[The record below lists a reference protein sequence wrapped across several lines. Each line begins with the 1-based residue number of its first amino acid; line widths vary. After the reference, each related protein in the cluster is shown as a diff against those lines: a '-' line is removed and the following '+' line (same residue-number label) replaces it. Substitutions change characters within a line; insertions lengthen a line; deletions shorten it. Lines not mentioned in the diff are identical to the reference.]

1 VRCQAGELRRSRKNG
16 QMNEKANYITVAV
29 TLPLHP
35 VYTYS
40 VPSDLVD
47 LAVAGTR
54 VLVPFGKRLVTGY
67 ICGPGQPD
75 EIHAIKPVRDV
86 LDEEP
91 LFPES
96 MVPFFQ
102 WVAEYYLHPLGEVIK
117 TALPGGLN
125 VYDVVNFYITEQGSA
140 ALDEQQAEGAERQI
154 LEALQSG
161 SRTYQ
166 SLAKE
171 LDAVL
176 SGGRIP
182 GLLKKGWIKKKRVLK
197 GGRTRAKLEKY
208 VTATPGF
215 EVPDRLAKGRRQ
227 ILAAL
232 NQHGTLSLST
242 LKETVPSASRLV
254 NAMARKGQVKTENRP
269 VYRDPLGQI
278 IVDDQAHRLNIEQ
291 EQVIAAVTGQ
301 IGAGFS
307 AFLLAGVTGSGKT
320 EVYMQ
325 LAEKVLGLGQ
335 SVLVLVPEIALIS
348 QMERRFRARFGECV
362 AVLHSGLSAG
372 ERYDQWL
379 RISRGAVSIAIGAR
393 SAVFAPFTTLG
404 LVIVDEEHDASY
416 KQEGGLRY
424 NARDLAVVRARGSDC
439 PVVLGSATP
448 SIQSWYNVSIGKFK
462 GLELTARVARRP
474 MPEIT
479 TVDLREVRHTRGV
492 QRFFTPG
499 LKTAMAETLERGEQV
514 LLFLN
519 RRGFA
524 SYPVCGECGEAMK
537 CRHCDISMTL
547 HQAANAY
554 RCHYC
559 GFSRAATTACQSC
572 GSSRIVMLGVGTER
586 IEKAVTA
593 LFPQAAVARMD
604 SDTTARKGAVVRLL
618 KKLHQGAI
626 DILIGTQMVAKGHDF
641 PKITLVGILCAD
653 LSLSFPDFRSGARTF
668 QLLAQVAGR
677 AGRGQRPGR
686 VILQT
691 YNPDH
696 FSITAARAQDF
707 KSFYDREIAF
717 RQSLGYPPFTR
728 FVQLRISGKASQKV
742 QAQAQILGTH
752 CRRLSAAKKAPG
764 QAVEVL
770 GPIESPMTRIAG
782 RYRRQILL
790 KSSSTAVLH
799 GLVRSLQVECAH
811 LFSRGDVRVAVDV
824 DPVFMM

>member
-1 VRCQAGELRRSRKNG
+1 MTG
-16 QMNEKANYITVAV
+16 QVKYIAVAV

-40 VPSDLVD
+40 VPEALVD
-47 LAVAGTR
+47 LAVAGKR
-54 VLVPFGKRLVTGY
+54 VLVPFGKRRITGY

-75 EIHAIKPVRDV
+75 ETHTIKPIIDI
-86 LDEEP
+86 LDQAP
-91 LFPES
+91 LFPEN
-96 MVPFFQ
+96 MLPFFQ
-102 WVAEYYLHPLGEVIK
+102 WAADYYMHPLGEVIK

-125 VYDVVNFYITEQGSA
+125 VYDVVTFSITDQGRA
-140 ALDEQQAEGAERQI
+140 ALDGTGAQDTERQV
-154 LEALQSG
+154 LETLEKVP
-161 SRTYQ
+161 RTYK
-166 SLAKE
+166 SIAGE
-171 LDAVL
+171 L
-176 SGGRIP
+176 GGSVPGGSIP
-182 GLLKKGWIKKKRVLK
+182 GLLKKGWIGQQRVLK

-208 VTATPGF
+208 VTAIPGF
-215 EVPDRLAKGRRQ
+215 KEQGRLSENRRK

-232 NQHGTLSLST
+232 NQKGTLPLSV
-242 LKETVPSASRLV
+242 LKELVPSAPRLV
-254 NAMARKGQVKTENRP
+254 TAMVRSGQVGVENRP
-269 VYRDPLGQI
+269 VYRDPLGQR
-278 IVDDQAHRLNIEQ
+278 IVEDQAHQLNTEQ
-291 EQVIAAVTGQ
+291 EQVIAAVVARM
-301 IGAGFS
+301 GAGFS

-325 LAEKVLGLGQ
+325 LTQKVLGQGQ

-372 ERYDQWL
+372 ERYDQWQ
-379 RISRGAVSIAIGAR
+379 RISRGDVSIAIGAR
-393 SAVFAPFTTLG
+393 SAIFAPFDTLG

-424 NARDLAVVRARGSDC
+424 NARDLAVVRARGCDC
-439 PVVLGSATP
+439 PVILGSATP
-448 SIQSWYNVSIGKFK
+448 SIQSWYNVSVGKFK
-462 GLELTARVARRP
+462 GFELTGRVARRP

-479 TVDLREVRHTRGV
+479 TVDLRAVRHVRGV
-492 QRFFTPG
+492 QRFFTPE
-499 LKTAMAETLERGEQV
+499 LKTAMAATLERGEQV

-524 SYPVCGECGEAMK
+524 SYPVCGECGEAVK
-537 CRHCDISMTL
+537 CKNCDISLTL

-559 GFSRAATTACQSC
+559 GFSQAATTSCRAC
-572 GSSRIVMLGVGTER
+572 GSTRIIMLGVGTER
-586 IEKAVTA
+586 VEATVA
-593 LFPQAAVARMD
+593 ELFPRAAVARMD
-604 SDTTARKGAVVRLL
+604 SDTTTRKGSVVRLL
-618 KKLHQGAI
+618 KKLHQGQI

-641 PKITLVGILCAD
+641 PNITLVGILCAD
-653 LSLSFPDFRSGARTF
+653 LSLSFPDFRSGGRTF

-677 AGRGQRPGR
+677 AGRGERPGK

-696 FSITAARAQDF
+696 FSITSACAQDF
-707 KSFYDREIAF
+707 KSFYAREIAF

-728 FVQLRISGKASQKV
+728 FVQLRISGKVSKKV
-742 QAQAQILGTH
+742 RAQAEVLGEH
-752 CRRLSAAKKAPG
+752 CRRLSAGKKG
-764 QAVEVL
+764 HDQAVEVM

-790 KSSSTAVLH
+790 KSSSTVALH
-799 GLVRSLQVECAH
+799 WLVRALQGECAQV
-811 LFSRGDVRVAVDV
+811 FSGRDVRVAVDV